1 VYTQGEETPVATLV
15 DHLSKTRT
23 ALLAELA
30 QEIHEP
36 RVLAAIAR
44 VPRERF
50 VPDELRALAY
60 ENRPL
65 PIGHGQTISQP
76 LIVAMMTQELN
87 LRGDERVL
95 EVGTGS
101 GYQAALLSRLAAEV
115 VSVERIPELAER
127 ASRVLAELGYE
138 NVTVHTAGDTL
149 GWPESAPYDAII
161 VTAGAP
167 RVPHELVEQMRIGGR
182 MAVPVGGRDLQELVQ
197 VVRSPEGPVI
207 INLGACRFVPLVGPG
222 AWSSGAL
229 G

>member
-1 VYTQGEETPVATLV
+1 VPTLV

-30 QEIHEP
+30 QEIHDP

-50 VPDELRALAY
+50 IPTELRALAY

-65 PIGHGQTISQP
+65 PIGYGQTISQP
-76 LIVAMMTQELN
+76 LIVAMMTQELW
-87 LRGDERVL
+87 LRSEDRVL

-115 VSVERIPELAER
+115 VSVERVPELAER
-127 ASRVLAELGYE
+127 AGRLLAELGYA

-149 GWPESAPYDAII
+149 GWPESAPYDGII

-167 RVPHELVEQMRIGGR
+167 RVPYELVDQLTVGGR
-182 MAVPVGGRDLQELVQ
+182 MVVPVGSRDLQELVR

-207 INLGACRFVPLVGPG
+207 TNLGPCRFVPLVGAG
-222 AWSSGAL
+222 AWSEQPPS
-229 G
+229 

>member
-1 VYTQGEETPVATLV
+1 MPTLTE
-15 DHLSKTRT
+15 HLSRSRT

-30 QEIHEP
+30 LEVSDP
-36 RVLAAIAR
+36 RVLNAIAR
-44 VPRERF
+44 VPRESF
-50 VPDELRALAY
+50 VPPELRLHAY

-76 LIVAMMTQELN
+76 LIVALMTQALD
-87 LRGDERVL
+87 LRGDEKVL

-101 GYQAALLSRLAAEV
+101 GYQAALLSRLATHV
-115 VSVERIPELAER
+115 VTVERVPELARQAEG
-127 ASRVLAELGYE
+127 VLADLGYA
-138 NVTVHTAGDTL
+138 NVEVHVAGETL
-149 GWPESAPYDAII
+149 GWPEGAPYDAII

-182 MAVPVGGRDLQELVQ
+182 MAVPVGSRDLQELVQ

-207 INLGACRFVPLVGPG
+207 INLGPCRFVPLVGPG
-222 AWSSGAL
+222 AWSSEAL

>member
-1 VYTQGEETPVATLV
+1 MPTLV

-30 QEIHEP
+30 QEIHDP

-50 VPDELRALAY
+50 IPTELRALAY

-65 PIGHGQTISQP
+65 PIGYGQTISQP
-76 LIVAMMTQELN
+76 LIVAMMTQELW
-87 LRGDERVL
+87 LRSEDRVL

-115 VSVERIPELAER
+115 VSVERVPELAER
-127 ASRVLAELGYE
+127 AGRLLAELGYA

-149 GWPESAPYDAII
+149 GWPESAPYDGII

-167 RVPHELVEQMRIGGR
+167 RVPYELVDQLTVGGR
-182 MAVPVGGRDLQELVQ
+182 MVVPVGSRDLQELVR

-207 INLGACRFVPLVGPG
+207 TNLGPCRFVPLVGAG
-222 AWSSGAL
+222 AWSEQPPS
-229 G
+229 

>member
-1 VYTQGEETPVATLV
+1 MPTLIE
-15 DHLSKTRT
+15 HLSRSRT

-30 QEIHEP
+30 VDVRDA
-36 RVLAAIAR
+36 RVLDAIAR

-50 VPDELRALAY
+50 VPPELRIHAY

-65 PIGHGQTISQP
+65 PIGYGQTISQP
-76 LIVAMMTQELN
+76 LIVAVMTAAID
-87 LRGDERVL
+87 LRGDENVL

-101 GYQAALLSRLAAEV
+101 GYQAALLSRLAAHV
-115 VSVERIPELAER
+115 VTVERVPELAR
-127 ASRVLAELGYE
+127 QAGRTLAELGYD
-138 NVTVHTAGDTL
+138 NVEVHVAGETL
-149 GWPESAPYDAII
+149 GWPEGAPYDAII

>member
-1 VYTQGEETPVATLV
+1 MPTLTE
-15 DHLSKTRT
+15 HLSRSKT

-30 QEIHEP
+30 HEVSDP
-36 RVLAAIAR
+36 RVLNAIVR

-50 VPDELRALAY
+50 VPPELRLQAY

-65 PIGHGQTISQP
+65 PIGYGQTISQP
-76 LIVAMMTQELN
+76 LIVAVMTQALD

-101 GYQAALLSRLAAEV
+101 GYQAALLSQLAAQV
-115 VSVERIPELAER
+115 VTVERVPELARQAER
-127 ASRVLAELGYE
+127 ALAELGYS
-138 NVTVHTAGDTL
+138 NVEVHVAGETL
-149 GWPESAPYDAII
+149 GWPDGAPYDAII

-167 RVPHELVEQMRIGGR
+167 RVPLELVEQMRIGGR
-182 MAVPVGGRDLQELVQ
+182 MAVPVGSRDLQELVQ

-207 INLGACRFVPLVGPG
+207 ISLGPCRFVPLVGPG
-222 AWSSGAL
+222 AWATEPL